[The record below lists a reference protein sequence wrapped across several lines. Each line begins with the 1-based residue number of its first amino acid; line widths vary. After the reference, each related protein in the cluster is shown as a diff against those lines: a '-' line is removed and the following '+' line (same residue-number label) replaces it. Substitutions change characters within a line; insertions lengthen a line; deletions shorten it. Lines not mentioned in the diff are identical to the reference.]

1 MERPRFIHGDNP
13 IPPGP
18 TSRFV
23 SRYTLHSLAVRGEN
37 SGATELDEMERSHI
51 REGRSNYDTRLCGT
65 ESLDF
70 ITEVR
75 ALGGEISGWAVVIS
89 LGRDG

>member
-1 MERPRFIHGDNP
+1 MERILFRLILRVDSYRG
-13 IPPGP
+13 I
-18 TSRFV
+18 
-23 SRYTLHSLAVRGEN
+23 RYRLWRLGEEN

-51 REGRSNYDTRLCGT
+51 RDGRSNYDTRLCGT

-75 ALGGEISGWAVVIS
+75 ALGGEISGWAVVLS